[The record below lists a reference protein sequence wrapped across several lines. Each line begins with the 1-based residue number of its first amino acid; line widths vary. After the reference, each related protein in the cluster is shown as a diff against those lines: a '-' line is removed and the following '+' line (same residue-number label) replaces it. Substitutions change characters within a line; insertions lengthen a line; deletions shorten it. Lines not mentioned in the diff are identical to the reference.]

1 MSFKKLVRTVQSNLW
16 FLKEAKDAFYLQ
28 YRGLL
33 RIPSEPFFKALSVI
47 GKACKG
53 GLYVDVGGN
62 IGQSIATIKMFVPDA
77 RIVSFE
83 PNPNLARKLVRRHGM
98 SGDIAI
104 HPIGLAERPGRFTLY
119 VPSYRGFVYDGLGS
133 LDRASAAS
141 WLGPETIYWFNPQR
155 LSVAQYDIPVETL
168 DMQRLQNPA
177 FIKIDVEGTELG
189 VLKGGVETLRQHEP
203 ILLVEGHEKPE
214 ILSLCSS
221 LGYAPYRFDGHGFKP
236 GLSGASPFL
245 ITPARL
251 RWMSAHG

>member
-28 YRGLL
+28 YRGML

-155 LSVAQYDIPVETL
+155 LSVAQYYIPVETL

>member
-1 MSFKKLVRTVQSNLW
+1 MSIKKLVRTVQSNFW

-33 RIPSEPFFKALSVI
+33 RIPSEPDFKALSVI
-47 GKACKG
+47 GRACNG

-62 IGQSIATIKMFVPDA
+62 IGQSIANIKMFVPDA

-83 PNPNLARKLVRRHGM
+83 PNPNLARKLVQRHCT
-98 SGDIAI
+98 SGDIEIRA
-104 HPIGLAERPGRFTLY
+104 IGLAERPGNFKLH
-119 VPSYRGFVYDGLGS
+119 VPSYRGFIYDGLGS
-133 LDRASAAS
+133 LDRAYAAS
-141 WLGPETIYWFNPQR
+141 CLGPETIYWFNPQR
-155 LSVAQYDIPVETL
+155 LSVAEYDIPVETL
-168 DMQRLQNPA
+168 DMQHLQNPV
-177 FIKIDVEGTELG
+177 FIKIDVERTELG

-203 ILLVEGHEKPE
+203 ILLVECIHEK

-221 LGYAPYRFDGHGFKP
+221 LGYALYRFDGHGFKP

-251 RWMSAHG
+251 RSMSAG